1 MLRRGCGPAS
11 CPEQDRRFRLGVLE
25 VRNIVLLADGT
36 GNAAASVWRTNVW
49 RIFESLDRSSHWQIV
64 HYDDGI
70 GTSSFLPDWIFGLM
84 FGKGLKAKVLH
95 FYEFLCRTYSDGD
108 KIYAFGFS
116 RGAFTI
122 HTVVGMIADQGL
134 VKFHSEKE
142 LHQKAK
148 AAYRAYRLGH
158 LRTKYRRLLPGN
170 WLQRNSYDR
179 SQNRQVASIRF
190 VGLWDT
196 VAAYGLPVEEM
207 ARGVSRWLPDL
218 RLPNRQLSKTVQ
230 RACHALSL
238 DDERM
243 TFHPMLWDESQEV
256 AAKQDETGRRYT
268 KDERISQVWF
278 SGVHANVGGGYPDDS
293 LAHVSLCWMM
303 QEAARCGLDF
313 KQSPVSEPD
322 AFRSTLSMKD
332 DNGRLY
338 DSRKGFQRLYRYG
351 PRKLADLCHTEYS
364 HRPEDRVEIAT
375 PKIHYSVF
383 DRIRSGTDQYRPI
396 GLPEKYEVVSL
407 DGEIVVSSKYET
419 ISEASARA
427 QFQERAWDIVFKR
440 KIVQFVAAFLI
451 VILLSY
457 PLFRSLSPMDEYY
470 SSLRWISDLV
480 RLAGVF
486 LPAALSPWIDGYAR
500 SSSAFIVLLSAIFYL
515 NFKTTRYKQ
524 QIQDDLR
531 AAWALPGNDD
541 QTYLPD
547 GLVYKFRTGRVFVKL
562 RRGMRLRLAPFAY
575 GMTIGSL
582 VLYLGF
588 VTANRFAYLIQ
599 DSAGVYCSDDTSS
612 VQLDVRE
619 AKVVEFP
626 ISTFCFYSGIA
637 VRTDQR
643 YLIRVDPTGI
653 WTDGHM
659 YVNPAGMKFT
669 DFQPWLRPLKLF
681 VEPLKRS
688 FGVPWYA
695 MIVRVAREG
704 GDELYVRSDAD
715 SPVSEVAIRPRISG
729 RLYLYINDA
738 VLGVPYLENAFY
750 RNNSGS
756 VKVTIT
762 RLR

>member
-1 MLRRGCGPAS
+1 MR
-11 CPEQDRRFRLGVLE
+11 
-25 VRNIVLLADGT
+25 IVLLADGT

-49 RIFESLDRSSHWQIV
+49 RIFESLERTAHSQIV

-108 KIYAFGFS
+108 EIYAFGFS

-134 VKFHSEKE
+134 VTFGSEAE

-148 AAYRAYRLGH
+148 AAYRAYRLGQE
-158 LRTKYRRLLPGN
+158 RTKYRSLSGF
-170 WLQRNSYDR
+170 WLQRTYYDR
-179 SQNRQVASIRF
+179 SQNRQVANIRF

-207 ARGVSRWLPDL
+207 VRGVSRWLPNL
-218 RLPNRQLSKTVQ
+218 RLPDRRLSRTVQ

-243 TFHPMLWDESQEV
+243 TFHPMLWDESREV
-256 AAKQDETGRRYT
+256 PAEQDAEGKRYIRN
-268 KDERISQVWF
+268 ERISQVWF

-303 QEAARCGLDF
+303 QEAARCGLAF
-313 KQSPVSEPD
+313 KQSPASEPD
-322 AFRSTLSMKD
+322 AFRITLSMKD

-351 PRKLADLCHTEYS
+351 PRKVADLCHTEYS
-364 HRPEDRVEIAT
+364 HRAEDRVEIAT

-383 DRIRSGTDQYRPI
+383 DRIRSGTDQYCPI
-396 GLPEKYEVVSL
+396 GLPEKYEVVDSL
-407 DGEIVVSSKYET
+407 GEIVASSRYET
-419 ISEASARA
+419 PPQASARA

-440 KIVQFVAAFLI
+440 KIVQFFAASLI
-451 VILLSY
+451 AITLSY

-470 SSLRWISDLV
+470 SSLRWVSDLV
-480 RLAGVF
+480 RLVGAF
-486 LPAALSPWIDGYAR
+486 LPAALAPWVDGYAR
-500 SSSAFIVLLSAIFYL
+500 SSFAFVVLLSAIFYL

-524 QIQDDLR
+524 RIQDDLR
-531 AAWALPGNDD
+531 TAWTLPGGDG
-541 QTYLPD
+541 QKYLPD
-547 GLVYKFRTGRVFVKL
+547 SLVYKFRTSRTVVNL
-562 RRGMRLRLAPFAY
+562 RRWIKLRLAPFVY
-575 GMTIGSL
+575 GVTLGSL
-582 VLYLGF
+582 AFYLCF
-588 VTANRFAYLIQ
+588 AAVNRFAFLIQ
-599 DSAGVYCSDDTSS
+599 DSVGIYCSDAGFSATGPTVVHQLS
-612 VQLDVRE
+612 VKE
-619 AKVVEFP
+619 TKEVEFP
-626 ISTFCFYSGIA
+626 IATFCFFSGIT
-637 VRTDQR
+637 VTNDQR
-643 YLIRVDPTGI
+643 YLVRVDPTGP

-669 DFQPWLRPLKLF
+669 DFPPWFRPFKLF
-681 VEPLKRS
+681 AELFKRS

-695 MIVRVAREG
+695 MIVRIAREG

-715 SPVSEVAIRPRISG
+715 SPVSEVAIKPRING
-729 RLYLYINDA
+729 QLYFYINDA
-738 VLGVPYLENAFY
+738 VLGIPYFGNAFY
-750 RNNSGS
+750 RNNSGA